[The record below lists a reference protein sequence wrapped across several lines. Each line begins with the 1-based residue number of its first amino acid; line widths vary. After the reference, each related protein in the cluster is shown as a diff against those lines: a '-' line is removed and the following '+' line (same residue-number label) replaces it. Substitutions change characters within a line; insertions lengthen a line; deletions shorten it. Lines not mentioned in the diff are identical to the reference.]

1 MESEFI
7 KLGLPYLHTLSKTK
21 LVHFYKEC
29 NSKYYNNTSDCILTD
44 DQYDILH
51 DYIQEKYPTWIEI
64 GSCVERKKVKLPF
77 FMPSMNKLKNDE
89 KQLENWKQRYHGDYI
104 LSTKLD
110 GVSALFDSRNGAQKL
125 YSRGNGSEGNDIS
138 HLLPYLSCQDCKDIV
153 VRGELILPKSSNLP
167 KLRNVVSGLVNTKN
181 LQEVKMKD
189 VHFIVYEVIY
199 PPMLPSV
206 QFSFLKE
213 HYPFL
218 RTVEHFLT
226 KTINTAILS
235 KQLLEW
241 RANCPYEIDGVIC
254 CNDELTERR
263 NENPSNAFAFKMILT
278 EQMMEAVVID
288 VLWNVSKDGYLI
300 PKVRFDPVEIGGIR
314 IEYATAFHANFVV
327 ENGIGVG
334 TRVELVRSG
343 DVIPHILKVISP
355 TVPKMPDH
363 YNYTWTKNK
372 VDIVL
377 KDKEQSVEFKKKE
390 VVYFFEGMA
399 IDGFGKKTIEKV
411 FDSGYD
417 SIPKILQ
424 MDTNDFL
431 RLQGIQELLANK
443 IVKNTKETMENAA
456 LEKLF
461 SYSNILERGF
471 GEKKIKCILSNIP
484 DWRTLETNKLREKI
498 SLVKGFTTLTADIFA
513 SKRNSLMSFLKDI
526 KLDKFVTMPDT
537 TSETMPETTPETTP
551 ETMPDNGKLFG
562 KSIVL
567 SGFRDKNLEKE
578 IEMEGGLIVSA
589 ISKNTFCLIVKEH
602 GKETTKTKKA
612 KETGIKI
619 VLRENISDIF

>member
-1 MESEFI
+1 
-7 KLGLPYLHTLSKTK
+7 
-21 LVHFYKEC
+21 
-29 NSKYYNNTSDCILTD
+29 
-44 DQYDILH
+44 
-51 DYIQEKYPTWIEI
+51 
-64 GSCVERKKVKLPF
+64 
-77 FMPSMNKLKNDE
+77 
-89 KQLENWKQRYHGDYI
+89 
-104 LSTKLD
+104 
-110 GVSALFDSRNGAQKL
+110 
-125 YSRGNGSEGNDIS
+125 
-138 HLLPYLSCQDCKDIV
+138 
-153 VRGELILPKSSNLP
+153 
-167 KLRNVVSGLVNTKN
+167 
-181 LQEVKMKD
+181 
-189 VHFIVYEVIY
+189 
-199 PPMLPSV
+199 
-206 QFSFLKE
+206 
-213 HYPFL
+213 
-218 RTVEHFLT
+218 
-226 KTINTAILS
+226 
-235 KQLLEW
+235 
-241 RANCPYEIDGVIC
+241 
-254 CNDELTERR
+254 
-263 NENPSNAFAFKMILT
+263 
-278 EQMMEAVVID
+278 
-288 VLWNVSKDGYLI
+288 
-300 PKVRFDPVEIGGIR
+300 GIR

-431 RLQGIQELLANK
+431 RLEGIQELLANK

-456 LEKLF
+456 LEKII

-537 TSETMPETTPETTP
+537 TSETMPETTPETMP

-562 KSIVL
+562 KSIAL

-589 ISKNTFCLIVKEH
+589 ISKNTFCLIVREH
-602 GKETTKTKKA
+602 GKETTKIKKA
-612 KETGIKI
+612 KEIG
-619 VLRENISDIF
+619 

>member
-1 MESEFI
+1 MKKPFI
-7 KLGLPYLHTLSKTK
+7 SGT
-21 LVHFYKEC
+21 C
-29 NSKYYNNTSDCILTD
+29 
-44 DQYDILH
+44 
-51 DYIQEKYPTWIEI
+51 
-64 GSCVERKKVKLPF
+64 
-77 FMPSMNKLKNDE
+77 
-89 KQLENWKQRYHGDYI
+89 
-104 LSTKLD
+104 
-110 GVSALFDSRNGAQKL
+110 
-125 YSRGNGSEGNDIS
+125 
-138 HLLPYLSCQDCKDIV
+138 HLIPYLSCQDCKDIV
-153 VRGELILPKSSNLP
+153 VRGELILPKSSNLS

-181 LQEVKMKD
+181 LQEEKMKD

-199 PPMLPSV
+199 PSMLPSL

-424 MDTNDFL
+424 MDRNDFL
-431 RLQGIQELLANK
+431 RLEGFQELLANK

-456 LEKLF
+456 LEKIF

-471 GEKKIKCILSNIP
+471 GEKKIKCILSNIS
-484 DWRTLETNKLREKI
+484 DWHILDTNTLRERI
-498 SLVKGFTTLTADIFA
+498 SLLKGFTTMTADIFA
-513 SKRNSLMSFLKDI
+513 SKRESLLSFLKDI
-526 KLDKFVTMPDT
+526 KLDSLQT
-537 TSETMPETTPETTP
+537 TLETTPETTP
-551 ETMPDNGKLFG
+551 ETTSDNGRLFG

-567 SGFRDKNLEKE
+567 SGFRDKYLEKQ

-602 GKETTKTKKA
+602 GKETTKIKKA
-612 KETGIKI
+612 KEIGVKI